1 MKISVIIPVYNAEK
15 YLSQCLDSVCNQ
27 TYTDWEVIAVDDGSL
42 DNSYEILQEYA
53 AKDSRFIIET
63 KKNEGPGLTR
73 NRALDKATGDY
84 IVFLDSDDYIDKN
97 YFELLERKYNETK
110 AEVIFIDVLQE
121 DVMGNILRHEKMS
134 NFKDLNRKD
143 MIGCQMTGYMPWGGV
158 RKAASRDLVER
169 EYLRYSEDTVGE
181 EAIFSFELLRNANNV
196 EFIEKPL
203 YHYINHP
210 GSQSKNPNGTWEV
223 TLKKMEEHLNARGLM
238 DEYRD
243 ALASFAFVVL
253 ISWLL
258 RFTKNNSFIKTYV
271 ALKEKINKYSN
282 NYNWDLN
289 KKYLRREVGYLILFI
304 KYRLLLPVILA
315 AKIVRR

>member
-15 YLSQCLDSVCNQ
+15 YLRKCLDSVCNQ
-27 TYTDWEVIAVDDGSL
+27 TYADWEAIAVDDGSL

-73 NRALDKATGDY
+73 NRALDEATGDY

-97 YFELLERKYNETK
+97 YFELLARKYNETK

-121 DVMGNILRHEKMS
+121 DINGKILRYEKMS

-169 EYLRYSEDTVGE
+169 EQLRYSEDTVGE
-181 EAIFSFELLRNANNV
+181 EAIFSFELLRNANYV

-223 TLKKMEEHLNARGLM
+223 TLQKMGDHLKAKGIM
-238 DEYRD
+238 EEYRD

-253 ISWLL
+253 VLWLL
-258 RFTKNNSFIKTYV
+258 RFAKQNSLLETMKALREKTFEFQIKYEWRVTQ
-271 ALKEKINKYSN
+271 KYI
-282 NYNWDLN
+282 
-289 KKYLRREVGYLILFI
+289 RREARILIPFF
-304 KYRLLLPVILA
+304 KYRFLFFIVLL
-315 AKIVRR
+315 AKIYNR

>member
-15 YLSQCLDSVCNQ
+15 YLRKCLDSVCNQ
-27 TYTDWEVIAVDDGSL
+27 TYMDWEIIAVDDGSL

-121 DVMGNILRHEKMS
+121 DVKGNILRHEKMS

-169 EYLRYSEDTVGE
+169 EHLRYSEDTVGE

-196 EFIEKPL
+196 VFIEKPL
-203 YHYINHP
+203 YHYVNHP

-223 TLKKMEEHLNARGLM
+223 TLKKMEEHLKAKGIM
-238 DEYRD
+238 EEYSD

-253 ISWLL
+253 VLWLL
-258 RFTKNNSFIKTYV
+258 RFAKQNSLLKTFK
-271 ALKEKINKYSN
+271 LSSFKINKFKQHFNDIQVIRYTRKEIAII
-282 NYNWDLN
+282 YKL
-289 KKYLRREVGYLILFI
+289 LQ
-304 KYRLLLPVILA
+304 YRLTLIIVLA
-315 AKIVRR
+315 AKVYRR

>member
-1 MKISVIIPVYNAEK
+1 MRISVIIPVYNAEK
-15 YLSQCLDSVCNQ
+15 YLSQCLESVCNQ

-121 DVMGNILRHEKMS
+121 DIKGKVLRHEKMS

-143 MIGCQMTGYMPWGGV
+143 MIGCQMTGYMPWGGC

-169 EYLRYSEDTVGE
+169 EQLRYSEDTVGE

-196 EFIEKPL
+196 VFIEKPL

-253 ISWLL
+253 ISWIL

-271 ALKEKINKYSN
+271 ALKEEINKYSN
-282 NYNWDLN
+282 NYNWNLN

>member
-1 MKISVIIPVYNAEK
+1 MKISVIIPVYNAEE
-15 YLSQCLDSVCNQ
+15 YLRKCLDSVCNQ
-27 TYTDWEVIAVDDGSL
+27 TYMDWEVIAVDDGSL

-73 NRALDKATGDY
+73 NRALDEATGDY

-97 YFELLERKYNETK
+97 YFELLARKYNETK

-121 DVMGNILRHEKMS
+121 DINGKILRYEKMS

-169 EYLRYSEDTVGE
+169 EQLRYSEDTVGE
-181 EAIFSFELLRNANNV
+181 EAIFSLELLRNANNAV
-196 EFIEKPL
+196 FIEKPL
-203 YHYINHP
+203 YHYVNHP

-223 TLKKMEEHLNARGLM
+223 TLKKMEEHLKAKGIM
-238 DEYRD
+238 EEYRD

-253 ISWLL
+253 ILWLL
-258 RFTKNNSFIKTYV
+258 RFAKQNSLLETRMAFKGKIAEFKNKFRND
-271 ALKEKINKYSN
+271 LKSN
-282 NYNWDLN
+282 YMR
-289 KKYLRREVGYLILFI
+289 KEARII
-304 KYRLLLPVILA
+304 YRLVKHDLVLIVVIA
-315 AKIVRR
+315 AKLIKR

>member
-27 TYTDWEVIAVDDGSL
+27 TYTDWEVIAVDDGSR

-97 YFELLERKYNETK
+97 YFELLEKKYNETK

-121 DVMGNILRHEKMS
+121 DINGKILRYEKMS

-143 MIGCQMTGYMPWGGV
+143 MIGCQMTGYMPWGGC
-158 RKAASRDLVER
+158 RKAASRRLIER
-169 EYLRYSEDTVGE
+169 EHLRYTEDTVGE
-181 EAIFSFELLRNANNV
+181 EAIFSFELLRNANKV
-196 EFIEKPL
+196 VFIEKPL
-203 YHYINHP
+203 YHYVNHA

-223 TLKKMEEHLNARGLM
+223 TLKKMEEHLNAKGLM

-243 ALASFAFVVL
+243 AVASFAFVVL

-258 RFTKNNSFIKTYV
+258 RFVKNNDLIKIYTTF
-271 ALKEKINKYSN
+271 KEEINKYSD
-282 NYNWDLN
+282 NYCWNLN
-289 KKYLRREVGYLILFI
+289 KEYLRKEVGYLILFI
-304 KYRLLLPVILA
+304 KYRLLWPVILA
-315 AKIVRR
+315 AKFIGR

>member
-15 YLSQCLDSVCNQ
+15 YLRKCLDSVRNQ
-27 TYTDWEVIAVDDGSL
+27 TYMDWEVIAVNDGSL

-97 YFELLERKYNETK
+97 YFELLARKHNETK

-121 DVMGNILRHEKMS
+121 DINGKVLIYEKMS

-169 EYLRYSEDTVGE
+169 EHLRYSEDTVGE
-181 EAIFSFELLRNANNV
+181 EAIFSFELLRNANYV

-210 GSQSKNPNGTWEV
+210 GSQSKNPNGTWEI
-223 TLKKMEEHLNARGLM
+223 TLKKMEEHLEAKGIM
-238 DEYRD
+238 GEYRD

-253 ISWLL
+253 ILWLL
-258 RFTKNNSFIKTYV
+258 RFAKQNSMLKTLNV
-271 ALKEKINKYSN
+271 FNLKFNDFKLKFQNIPVSRYTRKEIIIIYKLLQYS
-282 NYNWDLN
+282 
-289 KKYLRREVGYLILFI
+289 FM
-304 KYRLLLPVILA
+304 LPIVLA
-315 AKIVRR
+315 AKVCSR

>member
-15 YLSQCLDSVCNQ
+15 YLRKCLDSVCNQ
-27 TYTDWEVIAVDDGSL
+27 TYMDWEVIAVDDGSL

-97 YFELLERKYNETK
+97 YFELLARKYNETK

-121 DVMGNILRHEKMS
+121 DINGKILRYEKMS

-158 RKAASRDLVER
+158 RKATSRDLVER
-169 EYLRYSEDTVGE
+169 ERLRYSEDTVGE

-196 EFIEKPL
+196 VFIEKPL

-223 TLKKMEEHLNARGLM
+223 TLKKVEEHLEAKGIM
-238 DEYRD
+238 EEYRD

-253 ISWLL
+253 ILWLL
-258 RFTKNNSFIKTYV
+258 RFAKQNSLLETIKAVRKKTFEFESNYGWG
-271 ALKEKINKYSN
+271 LTQKYIRKEARI
-282 NYNWDLN
+282 
-289 KKYLRREVGYLILFI
+289 LIPFF
-304 KYRLLLPVILA
+304 KYRFLIFIVLL
-315 AKIVRR
+315 AKIYNR

>member
-15 YLSQCLDSVCNQ
+15 YLRKCLDSVCNQ
-27 TYTDWEVIAVDDGSL
+27 TYMDWEVIAVDDGSL

-73 NRALDKATGDY
+73 NRALDEATGDY

-97 YFELLERKYNETK
+97 YFELLARKYNETK

-121 DVMGNILRHEKMS
+121 DINGKILRYEKMS

-169 EYLRYSEDTVGE
+169 EQLRYSEDTVGE
-181 EAIFSFELLRNANNV
+181 EAIFSFELLRNANNAV
-196 EFIEKPL
+196 FIEKPL
-203 YHYINHP
+203 YHYVNHP

-223 TLKKMEEHLNARGLM
+223 TLKKMEEHLKAKGIM
-238 DEYRD
+238 EEYRD

-253 ISWLL
+253 ILWLL
-258 RFTKNNSFIKTYV
+258 RFAKQNSLLETFE
-271 ALKEKINKYSN
+271 LFDLKINKFKQYFN
-282 NYNWDLN
+282 DIQITRYTRKEIAIVYKL
-289 KKYLRREVGYLILFI
+289 LQ
-304 KYRLLLPVILA
+304 YRLTLIIVLA
-315 AKIVRR
+315 AKVYRR

>member
-15 YLSQCLDSVCNQ
+15 YLRKCLDSVCNQ
-27 TYTDWEVIAVDDGSL
+27 TYIDWEVIAVDDGSR
-42 DNSYEILQEYA
+42 DNSYKILQEYA

-121 DVMGNILRHEKMS
+121 DINGKILRYEKMS
-134 NFKDLNRKD
+134 KFKDLNRKD

-169 EYLRYSEDTVGE
+169 EHLRYSEDTVGE
-181 EAIFSFELLRNANNV
+181 EAIFSFELLRNANNAV
-196 EFIEKPL
+196 FIEKPL
-203 YHYINHP
+203 YHYVNHP

-223 TLKKMEEHLNARGLM
+223 TLKKMEEHLKAKGITE
-238 DEYRD
+238 EYRD

-253 ISWLL
+253 ILWLL
-258 RFTKNNSFIKTYV
+258 RFVKQNSLLKTFK
-271 ALKEKINKYSN
+271 LSNFKINKFKQHFNDIQVIRYTRKEIAII
-282 NYNWDLN
+282 YKL
-289 KKYLRREVGYLILFI
+289 LQ
-304 KYRLLLPVILA
+304 YRLTLIIVLA
-315 AKIVRR
+315 AKVYRR